1 MNIGIEAS
9 RANRVQKTGVEWY
22 ALYVIEELKK
32 LHPVPLEKGLGVEWF
47 LYTNEALRGAL
58 AQLPPHW
65 HESRLVW
72 APKYLWTQLRLS
84 YEMWRRPS
92 DVLFV
97 PAHVLPVIAPKNNV
111 VTIHDVGFHR
121 YPELYPLKQRL
132 YHEWTTRDIV
142 RRCKKIVTVSDFS
155 KQEIIQFY
163 GARPEQITVAPLAV
177 ADTIHEA
184 LVEEVNEVRQR
195 LSLPK
200 RYILFIG
207 RIEEK
212 KNVRVL
218 IEALAL
224 YRKQTSD
231 HELEIVLA
239 GREGFGIEGLRARIA
254 ELGLQD
260 VVKFTGYLD
269 EADKSALLTAAET
282 YVQPS
287 WYEGFGIPVLEAM
300 RCGTAVIAANSS
312 AMPEVA
318 GEGNA
323 LFFDPA
329 SADELATRLVELSS
343 IEKRE
348 QLIQNGKEREKLFTW
363 KKTAEIILPLLTSK

>member
-1 MNIGIEAS
+1 MTIGIEAS

-22 ALYVIEELKK
+22 ALNVIEELKK
-32 LHPVPLEKGLGVEWF
+32 IDATNEWF
-47 LYTNEALRGAL
+47 LYTNEALQGVLAAL
-58 AQLPPHW
+58 PAHW

-72 APKYLWTQLRLS
+72 TPKYLWTQLRLS

-97 PAHVLPVIAPKNNV
+97 PAHVLPLVAPKQNV
-111 VTIHDVGFHR
+111 VTIHDVGFR
-121 YPELYPLKQRL
+121 RVPELYPLKQRL

-142 RRCKKIVTVSDFS
+142 HRCPRIVTVSEFS
-155 KQEIIQFY
+155 KREIVELY
-163 GARPEQITVAPLAV
+163 GADPNKITVAPLAV
-177 ADTIHEA
+177 ADSVREA
-184 LVEEVNEVRQR
+184 ASEEVNALRQR
-195 LSLPK
+195 LALPK
-200 RYILFIG
+200 RFILFIG

-212 KNVRVL
+212 KNVSVL

-224 YRKQTSD
+224 YRQQTND
-231 HELEIVLA
+231 LELQLVLA
-239 GREGFGIEGLRARIA
+239 GREGFGIETLRARII
-254 ELGLQD
+254 ELGLTD
-260 VVKFTGYLD
+260 SVKFTGYLD

-300 RCGTAVIAANSS
+300 RCGAPVIAANSS

-323 LFFDPA
+323 LFFNPA
-329 SADELATRLVELSS
+329 SASDLAGRLVELASP
-343 IEKRE
+343 EKR
-348 QLIQNGKEREKLFTW
+348 QQFIANGKAREAQFSW
-363 KKTAEIILPLLTSK
+363 RKTAEIILPLLTNW

>member
-22 ALYVIEELKK
+22 ALNVIEELKK
-32 LHPVPLEKGLGVEWF
+32 LDATNEWF
-47 LYTNEALRGAL
+47 LYTNVALQGVLAAL
-58 AQLPPHW
+58 PAHW

-72 APKYLWTQLRLS
+72 MPKYLWTQLRLS

-97 PAHVLPVIAPKNNV
+97 PAHVLPLVAPKNNV

-121 YPELYPLKQRL
+121 HPELYPLKQRL

-142 RRCKKIVTVSDFS
+142 RRCPRIVTVSEFS
-155 KQEIIQFY
+155 KREIIEFY
-163 GARPEQITVAPLAV
+163 GAKPEQITVAPLAV
-177 ADTIHEA
+177 ADSVHEA
-184 LVEEVNEVRQR
+184 IAEEISALRER
-195 LSLPK
+195 LALPK
-200 RYILFIG
+200 RFMLFIG
-207 RIEEK
+207 RIEQK
-212 KNVRVL
+212 KNVGVL

-224 YRKQTSD
+224 YRKQTND
-231 HELEIVLA
+231 HDLHLVLA
-239 GREGFGIEGLRARIA
+239 GREGFGIESLRSRIV
-254 ELGLQD
+254 ELGLENI
-260 VVKFTGYLD
+260 VKFTGYLD
-269 EADKSALLTAAET
+269 ESDKSALLTAAEV

-300 RCGTAVIAANSS
+300 RCGTPVIAANSS

-323 LFFDPA
+323 LFFDPV
-329 SADELATRLVELSS
+329 SANELVARLVELSS
-343 IEKRE
+343 LEKRQ
-348 QLIQNGKEREKLFTW
+348 QLIASGKVREAQFSW
-363 KKTAEIILPLLTSK
+363 RKTAETILPLLTNW

>member
-22 ALYVIEELKK
+22 ALNVIEEVKK
-32 LHPVPLEKGLGVEWF
+32 LDVANEWF
-47 LYTNEALRGAL
+47 LYTNEALQGAL
-58 AQLPPHW
+58 ATLPAHW
-65 HESRLVW
+65 HEARLVW
-72 APKYLWTQLRLS
+72 TPKYLWTQLRLS
-84 YEMWRRPS
+84 WEMWRRPS

-97 PAHVLPVIAPKNNV
+97 PAHVLPLVSPEKSV

-142 RRCKKIVTVSDFS
+142 RRCPRIVTVSEFS
-155 KQEIIQFY
+155 KREIIDCY
-163 GARPEQITVAPLAV
+163 GAKPEQITVAPLAV
-177 ADTIHEA
+177 ADSIREA
-184 LVEEVNEVRQR
+184 SPEEVSALRDR

-200 RYILFIG
+200 RFMLFIG

-212 KNVRVL
+212 KNVGAL

-224 YRKQTSD
+224 YRQQTHD
-231 HELEIVLA
+231 HELKLVLA
-239 GREGFGIEGLRARIA
+239 GREGFGIEALRARIA
-254 ELGLQD
+254 ELGLNEA
-260 VVKFTGYLD
+260 VKFTGYLD
-269 EADKSALLTAAET
+269 EDDKSALLTAAEV

-300 RCGTAVIAANSS
+300 RCGTPVIAANSS
-312 AMPEVA
+312 AMPEIA

-329 SADELATRLVELSS
+329 SAMDLAACMVELSS
-343 IEKRE
+343 NEKRQ
-348 QLIQNGKEREKLFTW
+348 QLIANGKTREAQFSW
-363 KKTAEIILPLLTSK
+363 RKTAEIILPLLTNW